1 MQSSIQASASNAYH
15 FVTNWRVFGTLKE
28 VTDILGNAERLP
40 IWWPSVYLEVKV
52 LDVGDERGV
61 GKKVDLYT
69 KGWLPY
75 TLRWWFTVTEVTQT
89 GFRIEAEGDFVGY
102 GQWTFGTEGDWV
114 TVRYEWVVSANKPLL
129 RDFSTFFKPIFSANH
144 HWAMQKGEESL
155 QLELA
160 RQRALTPHEKALIP
174 PPPPPTTSS
183 PVPLVVGSL
192 VAAFLGWRV
201 IRAIFR

>member
-1 MQSSIQASASNAYH
+1 MQSSIQPVASNAYE

-28 VTDILGNAERLP
+28 VTDILSDAERLP

-52 LDVGDERGV
+52 LDSGDERGV

-75 TLRWWFTVTEVTQT
+75 TLRWWFTVTEVAAT

-102 GQWTFGTEGDWV
+102 GQWTFAAEGDWV
-114 TVRYEWVVSANKPLL
+114 TVKYEWVVSANKPLL
-129 RDFSTFFKPIFSANH
+129 RDFSALFKPIFSANH
-144 HWAMQKGEESL
+144 HWAMRKGEESL

-174 PPPPPTTSS
+174 APPPPTTSS
-183 PVPLVVGSL
+183 PIPLAVASL